1 VTLPVIRAL
10 EVSPE
15 AEELRDIVTNP
26 EMTAAD
32 VARAIEIV
40 KATDGIDKAKDKA
53 DEYLERAK
61 AALPDSLP
69 QEVKEAYIMVADF
82 IGDRDY

>member
-1 VTLPVIRAL
+1 MERAL
-10 EVSPE
+10 K
-15 AEELRDIVTNP
+15 
-26 EMTAAD
+26 
-32 VARAIEIV
+32 IV
-40 KATDGIDKAKDKA
+40 KATDGIDKAKEKA

-61 AALPDSLP
+61 AVLPDTLP